1 MEQKIYD
8 SLIVGGGPIGMAC
21 GIAAKKRDLS
31 HIIIEKGC
39 LVNSL
44 YNYPV
49 NMTFFSTSEKLEIG
63 DTPFVSHNHRPVRRE
78 ALEYYRRVQTLWN
91 LNVNLFEEV
100 LNIEQKHIDS
110 RLVYQVNTSKG
121 SYLAYSVTVA
131 TGFYDIPN
139 LMNVSGE
146 SLPKVKHYY
155 DDPHLYAF
163 TDVAVIGGANSAI
176 DAALETYRK
185 GARVTLI
192 IREEEINNRVK
203 YWVKPDIENR
213 IKEGSIK
220 CYFESEVEKI
230 TEKSIFIKSKNEVVE
245 IANDFVLAMTG
256 YQPNFD
262 FLEKI
267 GISLATD
274 DLKTPTYDEET
285 HETNIENVFLAG
297 VVCGG
302 MRTNTWFIENS
313 RVHADIIYD
322 TIKEKLN
329 K

>member
-78 ALEYYRRVQTLWN
+78 ALEYYRRVQTLWD
-91 LNVNLFEEV
+91 LNVHLFEEV
-100 LNIEQKHIDS
+100 VGIKAIQIDGK
-110 RLVYQVNTSKG
+110 RVYEVTTSKT
-121 SYLAYSVTVA
+121 SYKAYSITIA

-139 LMNVSGE
+139 LMNVEGE

-192 IREEEINNRVK
+192 IREDEINDRVK

-213 IKEGSIK
+213 IKEGSIQ
-220 CYFESEVEKI
+220 CYFESEVEEIK
-230 TEKSIFIKSKNEVVE
+230 EKSIVIKSKGTE
-245 IANDFVLAMTG
+245 IEIPNDFVLAMTG

-262 FLEKI
+262 FLSKM
-267 GISLATD
+267 GIALAND
-274 DLKTPTYDEET
+274 ELKTPSYNDET
-285 HETNIENVFLAG
+285 HESNIENVFLAG

-302 MRTNTWFIENS
+302 MKTNTWFIENS

-322 TIKEKLN
+322 TLKERIK
-329 K
+329 

>member
-1 MEQKIYD
+1 MEQQIYD

-21 GIAAKKRDLS
+21 GIAAKKRNLS

-91 LNVNLFEEV
+91 LNVHLFEEV
-100 LNIEQKHIDS
+100 LGIKATEENGK
-110 RLVYQVNTSKG
+110 LVYEVSTSKTT
-121 SYLAYSVTVA
+121 YKAYSITIA

-139 LMNVSGE
+139 LMNVEGE

-192 IREEEINNRVK
+192 IREEEINDRVK

-213 IKEGSIK
+213 IKEGSIQ
-220 CYFESEVEKI
+220 CYFESEVKQI
-230 TEKSIFIKSKNEVVE
+230 KEKSIVIQSKGNEVE
-245 IANDFVLAMTG
+245 IPNDFVLAMTG

-262 FLEKI
+262 FLSKM
-267 GISLATD
+267 GISLAED
-274 DLKTPTYDEET
+274 ELKTPAYNAET
-285 HETNIENVFLAG
+285 HESNIENLFLAG

-322 TIKEKLN
+322 TLIERLK
-329 K
+329 

>member
-91 LNVNLFEEV
+91 LNVHLFEEV
-100 LNIEQKHIDS
+100 VGIKTTNVEGK
-110 RLVYQVNTSKG
+110 LVYEVHTSKAN
-121 SYLAYSVTVA
+121 YKAYSITIA

-139 LMNVSGE
+139 LMNVEGE
-146 SLPKVKHYY
+146 TLSKVKHYY

-192 IREEEINNRVK
+192 IREEEINDRVK

-220 CYFESEVEKI
+220 CYFESEVEEIK
-230 TEKSIFIKSKNEVVE
+230 EKSIVIKSKDASVE
-245 IANDFVLAMTG
+245 IPNDFVLAMTG

-262 FLEKI
+262 FLSKM
-267 GISLATD
+267 GISLAED
-274 DLKTPTYDEET
+274 ELKTPSYNETT
-285 HETNIENVFLAG
+285 HESNIENIFLAG

-302 MRTNTWFIENS
+302 MKTNTWFIENS

-322 TIKEKLN
+322 TLKERLK
-329 K
+329 